1 MNSRTGSE
9 LVLGQHVI
17 FRNGQEFFAGIL
29 HGFLDGQA
37 AVRTGTSDIFQHI
50 EPEDM
55 VHAVEAF
62 ESLDQVGLSRVQF
75 GNCLEELQTAKERIV
90 LLEKQFANCQDR
102 LDDAINAS
110 ILRDGGVSNSR
121 MENNPE
127 FPGLGAPETA
137 PETPL
142 NDPAAAETGEAG
154 AEVTQP
160 SAALGDAVPAEPSAP
175 LQPPAQDGN

>member
-50 EPEDM
+50 EPEDI
-55 VHAVEAF
+55 VLAADAAE
-62 ESLDQVGLSRVQF
+62 DVGQANFLRS
-75 GNCLEELQTAKERIV
+75 ELATAKERIA

-121 MENNPE
+121 TANNPE
-127 FPGLGAPETA
+127 FPGLGAPEIA
-137 PETPL
+137 PAL
-142 NDPAAAETGEAG
+142 NDPAAAETGEPG
-154 AEVTQP
+154 ADVTQP
-160 SAALGDAVPAEPSAP
+160 SAPLGDAVPVEPAAP